1 MASGSHSQDDIRLML
16 RFAAGDQEGFNALVA
31 RHKDAAYRLA
41 LRFLRDPEHAE
52 EVASEAFVRVWRSG
66 NSYQPTA
73 SFSTWFYRIVVNLC
87 YNRLRHFKTL
97 EVRLRAS
104 PRESAQGLLST
115 AAPSAGTP
123 ADELAAREMNQLL
136 QQAILELPE
145 SQRMALLLSRVEGLS
160 YTESAAAMG
169 TTPKAV
175 KSLMARARSAL
186 KLKLERYL

>member
-1 MASGSHSQDDIRLML
+1 M
-16 RFAAGDQEGFNALVA
+16 
-31 RHKDAAYRLA
+31 
-41 LRFLRDPEHAE
+41 
-52 EVASEAFVRVWRSG
+52 
-66 NSYQPTA
+66 
-73 SFSTWFYRIVVNLC
+73 
-87 YNRLRHFKTL
+87 
-97 EVRLRAS
+97 RAS